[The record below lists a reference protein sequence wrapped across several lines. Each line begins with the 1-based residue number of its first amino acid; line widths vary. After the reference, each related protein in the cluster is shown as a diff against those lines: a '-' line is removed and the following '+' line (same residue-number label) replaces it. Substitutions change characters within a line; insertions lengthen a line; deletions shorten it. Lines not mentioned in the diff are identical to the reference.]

1 MGWTKIDMQLQRVCH
16 PATAKYATFLPVRV
30 HAFPSPECGFMHVMV
45 LNGIDLW
52 YRLNMIKHWKG
63 KRRKKTG
70 STPASRRSQCELCA
84 RARDGQG

>member
-1 MGWTKIDMQLQRVCH
+1 MGWTKIDMQLQRLCH

-52 YRLNMIKHWKG
+52 YRLNTG
-63 KRRKKTG
+63 KASEQKKSAQLQHHVG
-70 STPASRRSQCELCA
+70 RSVNFVPGPGLDLIQY
-84 RARDGQG
+84 